1 MVRRFLRAAPRARF
15 TATVLAGALGGLAA
29 CQASAAST
37 PSSEAPRVAELS
49 AAALVDSAVL
59 RRVVAIDSVLLAAEE
74 RGDTAAM
81 RRQYAPDYYAVAP
94 DGEMLSVRAR
104 LFRVAR
110 GVRAI
115 DSSQTLTTPWARQA
129 GPGAVIVTR
138 STRLWGR
145 AHGEAVAGLT
155 LRVTRLYVERNGDWR
170 LLFQQGTP
178 LADEHVAGT
187 GPGAPPH

>member
-1 MVRRFLRAAPRARF
+1 MAPVSLSAVPRAL
-15 TATVLAGALGGLAA
+15 VIGMLLGGALGLDA
-29 CQASAAST
+29 CRTSSAVT
-37 PSSEAPRVAELS
+37 PSGAPRNVADAPGS
-49 AAALVDSAVL
+49 TAVDSAVL
-59 RRVVAIDSVLLAAEE
+59 RHVIALDSTLMAAEE
-74 RGDTAAM
+74 RRDTAAM

-94 DGEMLSVRAR
+94 DGEMLSARAR

-115 DSSQTLTTPWARQA
+115 DSTQTLTRPWARQA

-145 AHGEAVAGLT
+145 AHDEPVAGLT
-155 LRVTRLYVERNGDWR
+155 LRVTRLYVERNGEWR

>member
-1 MVRRFLRAAPRARF
+1 MVRRSRGAARRALL
-15 TATVLAGALGGLAA
+15 TSILLVGMLGGLPA
-29 CQASAAST
+29 CH
-37 PSSEAPRVAELS
+37 VS
-49 AAALVDSAVL
+49 AAATPPDAARSAAEPSAVAVVDSAVL
-59 RRVVAIDSVLLAAEE
+59 RHVVALDSALMAAEE
-74 RGDTAAM
+74 RRDTAAM

-94 DGEMLSVRAR
+94 DGEMLSARAR
-104 LFRVAR
+104 LFRVAL
-110 GVRAI
+110 GIRAM
-115 DSSQTLTTPWARQA
+115 DSAQTLTVPWARQA

-145 AHGEAVAGLT
+145 AHDEPVAGLT
-155 LRVTRLYVERNGDWR
+155 LRVTRLYVERNGEWW